1 MKDELF
7 DNLIYELLFH
17 FLEIIWAPKIFN
29 NFWYCKILI
38 FQMVKLKK
46 ILNIPNY

>member
-38 FQMVKLKK
+38 FQMVK
-46 ILNIPNY
+46 